1 MTRDPEIASRRR
13 EDHLCGL
20 RLPRRLQSFCRSAL
34 RASRLADPFPSL
46 AQVLDGD
53 DVLKSVEEV
62 ETRQEASSPK
72 IVRDCPGRAHTPP
85 LLGSW
90 QTTVPTWRKK
100 VPNTPP
106 FPAECAHHLW
116 RSERPACHPRA
127 LPPPTLFPLPPPSPK
142 PRRPA
147 RQGIFVMPKKRIT
160 ITSAIVHAEEQEL

>member
-1 MTRDPEIASRRR
+1 MGFAYP
-13 EDHLCGL
+13 G
-20 RLPRRLQSFCRSAL
+20 LQSFCRSAFC
-34 RASRLADPFPSL
+34 ASRLADPSPSL

-62 ETRQEASSPK
+62 ETRQEASSPR
-72 IVRDCPGRAHTPP
+72 IARDCPGRAHTPP

-90 QTTVPTWRKK
+90 QTTVPTNKPH
-100 VPNTPP
+100 VAQEGAQHAP
-106 FPAECAHHLW
+106 FPGGVCA
-116 RSERPACHPRA
+116 
-127 LPPPTLFPLPPPSPK
+127 PPLAQRTTRLPPPSRPSTPDSFPLLPPSPM